1 MPFCCAPIGR
11 KYCNIKE
18 KLQPE
23 GLELPNHSV
32 TQGID
37 RMTTMMDT
45 DPLCDVF
52 DPQLST
58 DECSVVV
65 VLHVVPT
72 PSGLVPGIR
81 QSTELGQ
88 VDFFTS

>member
-1 MPFCCAPIGR
+1 
-11 KYCNIKE
+11 
-18 KLQPE
+18 
-23 GLELPNHSV
+23 
-32 TQGID
+32 
-37 RMTTMMDT
+37 MTTIMDT
-45 DPLCDVF
+45 DPLCDLF